1 MRLTGLDFDQS
12 TVLDLMREAGALALS
27 YFGKVRTERKHD
39 NSVVTAAD
47 RAVEALVR
55 KRLAGITP
63 GFQVLGEE
71 AGYAGAHENGG
82 PTWVL
87 DPVDGTSAFA
97 AGLPVWAVSLGL
109 IEAGRSV
116 WGAVCCPMLDELVY
130 TDLEGT
136 VRRNG
141 QPFPAEAAAPLDNE
155 SVLYVP
161 SDVHRCFW
169 IDFPGKV
176 RSLGS
181 AAYHGLLTGRAG
193 TAGSLQGK
201 VYLWDAAAILA
212 INRAWGMR
220 IATLDGAPVTAA
232 FWSADKSLPEPILFC
247 RPEHFDSLTAGI
259 KKQQPPA

>member
-1 MRLTGLDFDQS
+1 MRLTGLEFDQAA
-12 TVLDLMREAGALALS
+12 VLDLMREAGALALS
-27 YFGKVRTERKHD
+27 YFGKVSAERKHD

-55 KRLAGITP
+55 GKLETISP
-63 GFQVLGEE
+63 EFQVLGEE
-71 AGYAGAHENGG
+71 AGFAGGRENDG

-97 AGLPVWAVSLGL
+97 AGLPVWVVSLGL
-109 IEAGRSV
+109 IEAGRAV
-116 WGAVCCPMLDELVY
+116 WGAVYCPLLDELIH

-141 QPFPAEAAAPLDNE
+141 RPAPAEAAAPLDNE

-161 SDVHRCFW
+161 SDVHRAFRV
-169 IDFPGKV
+169 DFPGKV

-193 TAGSLQGK
+193 TAGSLQGRG
-201 VYLWDAAAILA
+201 YLWDIAAILA
-212 INRAWGMR
+212 INTAWGMR
-220 IATLDGAPVTAA
+220 IATLDGKEAGPT
-232 FWSADKSLPEPILFC
+232 FWSADKSLPEPLLLC
-247 RPEHFDSLTAGI
+247 RPEHFAALAAGI
-259 KKQQPPA
+259 KQA